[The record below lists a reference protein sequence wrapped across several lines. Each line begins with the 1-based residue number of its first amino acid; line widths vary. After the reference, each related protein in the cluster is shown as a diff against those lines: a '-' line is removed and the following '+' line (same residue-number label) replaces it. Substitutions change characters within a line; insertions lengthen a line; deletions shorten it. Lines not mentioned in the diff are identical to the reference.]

1 LDEFGIE
8 VASGMDVDEEGVED
22 PVREVSPVED
32 DSDVAKEVETIRRS
46 SRRSSKAEKARAIE
60 EDRNDDKGNDEGEE
74 EKNNEAGEPREK
86 TKGDYLPFDA
96 TKHFYWATT
105 VSLGFLFCSCSGLF
119 S

>member
-1 LDEFGIE
+1 MHAPRKAYTECSSRDLGAHLPFQH
-8 VASGMDVDEEGVED
+8 
-22 PVREVSPVED
+22 
-32 DSDVAKEVETIRRS
+32 

-74 EKNNEAGEPREK
+74 EKNNEAGELREK